1 MSPPGDN
8 RPSQPRVPAAL
19 LAAGVVLV
27 AINLRPAAASIGPVL
42 NRIQADTGLS
52 SGWAGALT
60 TLPVLCFGLLAPLS
74 PVLARRLGVH
84 RSIAAALVVLVAGML
99 LRLVPGVGFLFL
111 GTAIAGSAIAVGNVL
126 LPVVVRRDFPHRT
139 GATMGM
145 YTTSLIGFAALAA
158 GVTVPVAD
166 ALGGGWRPGLAVW
179 AIPAAIAAVAW
190 GPALIRRRSGA
201 ARPVPGPAG
210 PPPARTDARHTDP
223 AHTDPGRTDPAR
235 TDPGHTDPG
244 HTDPGHTD
252 PGHTDPGHTDPG
264 HTDAAHTARTLLR
277 NPLAWEVTLFFALQ
291 SGGFYATLAW
301 LPSIFRS
308 HGASEAHAG
317 LLLSL
322 SMIVGLATALAV
334 PAVAARHRDHRPL
347 VIISCA
353 LTAAGLLGIL
363 LAPMSASYL
372 WVVLL
377 GLGQN
382 ATFPLALMMIVMR
395 GGTVASTEGL
405 STLAQSVGYVL
416 AALAPVA
423 VGAIHGLTSS
433 WTPTLIL
440 LLALVVPQV
449 VVGLGAGRDRQLAAP
464 RGDRREPRRP
474 AVVGEDAG

>member
-1 MSPPGDN
+1 VDDN
-8 RPSQPRVPAAL
+8 RLPHPRLAPAL

-52 SGWAGALT
+52 SGAAGALA
-60 TLPVLCFGLLAPLS
+60 TLPVLCFGLLAPVA

-84 RSIAAALVVLVAGML
+84 TSIAAALVVLVAGML

-139 GATMGM
+139 GTAMAL

-158 GVTVPVAD
+158 GVTVPIAD
-166 ALGGGWRPGLAVW
+166 ALGGGWRPGLAIW
-179 AIPAAIAAVAW
+179 AIPAAVAAVAW
-190 GPALIRRRSGA
+190 SPALLRRDTAPTQPVRPA
-201 ARPVPGPAG
+201 AH
-210 PPPARTDARHTDP
+210 PARA
-223 AHTDPGRTDPAR
+223 
-235 TDPGHTDPG
+235 
-244 HTDPGHTD
+244 
-252 PGHTDPGHTDPG
+252 
-264 HTDAAHTARTLLR
+264 LLR

-308 HGASEAHAG
+308 HGAGEAQAG

-322 SMIVGLATALAV
+322 SMIVGLATALTV
-334 PAVAARHRDHRPL
+334 PGLASRHHDHRPL
-347 VIISCA
+347 VVVSCA

-395 GGTVASTEGL
+395 GGSVASTEGL

-416 AALAPVA
+416 AALAPLA
-423 VGAIHGLTSS
+423 VGAIHGLTDS
-433 WTPTLIL
+433 WTPALIL
-440 LLALVVPQV
+440 LLALVVPQLG
-449 VVGLGAGRDRQLAAP
+449 VGLGAGRDRQLTPP
-464 RGDRREPRRP
+464 RIDSPEPRRP
-474 AVVGEDAG
+474 AVVGEDAS

>member
-1 MSPPGDN
+1 MDDPHPPH
-8 RPSQPRVPAAL
+8 PRLAPGL
-19 LAAGVVLV
+19 LAVGVVLV

-52 SGWAGALT
+52 SFWAGALT

-74 PVLARRLGVH
+74 PTLARRLGVH
-84 RSIAAALVVLVAGML
+84 TSIAAAVIVLVAGML
-99 LRLVPGVGFLFL
+99 LRLIPGVGFLFL
-111 GTAIAGSAIAVGNVL
+111 GTAIAGAAIATGNVL

-139 GATMGM
+139 GTAMAL

-158 GVTVPVAD
+158 GATVPIAD
-166 ALGGGWRPGLAVW
+166 AFGGGWRPGLAVW
-179 AIPAAIAAVAW
+179 AIPAAGSALAW
-190 GPALIRRRSGA
+190 MPALRRRDPQIA
-201 ARPVPGPAG
+201 PAPPGPGADT
-210 PPPARTDARHTDP
+210 P
-223 AHTDPGRTDPAR
+223 
-235 TDPGHTDPG
+235 
-244 HTDPGHTD
+244 
-252 PGHTDPGHTDPG
+252 
-264 HTDAAHTARTLLR
+264 HTARTLLR

-308 HGASEAHAG
+308 HGASEGHAG

-322 SMIVGLATALAV
+322 SMIVGLATALTV
-334 PAVAARHRDHRPL
+334 PGVAARHRDHRWL
-347 VIISCA
+347 VLVTCG

-363 LAPMSASYL
+363 IAPMSAAYL

-395 GGTVASTEGL
+395 GGSVASTEGL

-423 VGAIHGLTSS
+423 VGAIHGATHS
-433 WTPTLIL
+433 WTPTIIL

-449 VVGLGAGRDRQLAAP
+449 VVGLGAGRDRQLAPP
-464 RGDRREPRRP
+464 RSPRPDPPRR
-474 AVVGEDAG
+474 AVA

>member
-1 MSPPGDN
+1 MDEN
-8 RPSQPRVPAAL
+8 RPSHPRVAPAL

-74 PVLARRLGVH
+74 PMLARRLGVH
-84 RSIAAALVVLVAGML
+84 TSIAAALIVLVAGML

-111 GTAIAGSAIAVGNVL
+111 GTAIAGAGIATGNVL

-139 GATMGM
+139 GTAMAL

-158 GVTVPVAD
+158 GVTVPIAD
-166 ALGGGWRPGLAVW
+166 ALGGGWRPGLAIW
-179 AIPAAIAAVAW
+179 AVPAGIAAVAW
-190 GPALIRRRSGA
+190 APALVRRDA
-201 ARPVPGPAG
+201 APRGSAAVPAG
-210 PPPARTDARHTDP
+210 PP
-223 AHTDPGRTDPAR
+223 
-235 TDPGHTDPG
+235 GHRSE
-244 HTDPGHTD
+244 
-252 PGHTDPGHTDPG
+252 
-264 HTDAAHTARTLLR
+264 AVHTARTLLR

-322 SMIVGLATALAV
+322 SMIVGLATALTIPGLAS
-334 PAVAARHRDHRPL
+334 RHRDHRPL
-347 VIISCA
+347 VVASCA

-395 GGTVASTEGL
+395 GGTVANTEGL
-405 STLAQSVGYVL
+405 STLAQSVGYLL

-423 VGAIHGLTSS
+423 VGAIHGLAHS
-433 WTPTLIL
+433 WAPPLIL
-440 LLALVVPQV
+440 LLALVVPELF
-449 VVGLGAGRDRQLAAP
+449 VGLGAGRDRQLAPP
-464 RGDRREPRRP
+464 RVDPRRPRRP

>member
-1 MSPPGDN
+1 VNPHGPQSAREGRLAFCGVDDKRPPHPRLSPG
-8 RPSQPRVPAAL
+8 L

-84 RSIAAALVVLVAGML
+84 TSIAAALIVLVAGML
-99 LRLVPGVGFLFL
+99 VRLVPGVGFLFV
-111 GTAIAGSAIAVGNVL
+111 GTAIAGAAIATGNVL

-139 GATMGM
+139 GTTMAL

-158 GVTVPVAD
+158 GATVPIAD
-166 ALGGGWRPGLAVW
+166 ALGGGWRPGLAIW
-179 AIPAAIAAVAW
+179 AVPAGIAAVAW
-190 GPALIRRRSGA
+190 APALLRRDPA
-201 ARPVPGPAG
+201 PPAPALAAG
-210 PPPARTDARHTDP
+210 PPPAHRA
-223 AHTDPGRTDPAR
+223 
-235 TDPGHTDPG
+235 
-244 HTDPGHTD
+244 
-252 PGHTDPGHTDPG
+252 
-264 HTDAAHTARTLLR
+264 DAAHTARTLLR

-322 SMIVGLATALAV
+322 SMIVGLATALTIPGLAS
-334 PAVAARHRDHRPL
+334 RHRDHRSL
-347 VIISCA
+347 VVASCA

-423 VGAIHGLTSS
+423 VGAIHGLAQS
-433 WTPTLIL
+433 WTPALIL
-440 LLALVVPQV
+440 LLALVVPEV
-449 VVGLGAGRDRQLAAP
+449 VVGLRAGRDRQLAPPGVGQLQP
-464 RGDRREPRRP
+464 RHP
-474 AVVGEDAG
+474 AIVGKDAG